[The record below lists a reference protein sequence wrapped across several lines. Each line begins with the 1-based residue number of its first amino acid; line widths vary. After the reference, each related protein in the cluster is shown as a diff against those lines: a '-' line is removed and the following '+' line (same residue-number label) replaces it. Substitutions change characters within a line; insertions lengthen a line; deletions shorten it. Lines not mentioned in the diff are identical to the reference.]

1 MCWNI
6 PRSTVTCFIFCVIF
20 ACFLHSACS
29 PADKEWDTC
38 ILCLTILVLS
48 EIVALAALWVLHYKV
63 IEPAD
68 SVWYCQSFKV
78 IAVMQSFNAEG
89 KRCFFFF
96 CLTSRRIANTGAV
109 LKQSRNLVCPILA
122 KGTVILNIPDRD
134 HNARVSGFYMQKL
147 AVNIWSCICWV
158 RFFSFPFVFTPSA
171 FATTSSFVVSGCPVL
186 PLGPWQ
192 VIMWLEVLKHLICT
206 V

>member
-1 MCWNI
+1 MPCAEI
-6 PRSTVTCFIFCVIF
+6 SQDQQSRFIFCVIF

-29 PADKEWDTC
+29 PADKEWDAC

-48 EIVALAALWVLHYKV
+48 EIVALAVLWVLHYKV

-89 KRCFFFF
+89 KRCFF

-109 LKQSRNLVCPILA
+109 LKQSRNFFCPILA
-122 KGTVILNIPDRD
+122 
-134 HNARVSGFYMQKL
+134 
-147 AVNIWSCICWV
+147 
-158 RFFSFPFVFTPSA
+158 
-171 FATTSSFVVSGCPVL
+171 VL
-186 PLGPWQ
+186 G
-192 VIMWLEVLKHLICT
+192 
-206 V
+206 

>member
-48 EIVALAALWVLHYKV
+48 EIVALAVLWVLHYKV

-78 IAVMQSFNAEG
+78 IAIMQSFNAEG
-89 KRCFFFF
+89 KRWFFFLF
-96 CLTSRRIANTGAV
+96 NFPQDCKHWSSSQAE
-109 LKQSRNLVCPILA
+109 
-122 KGTVILNIPDRD
+122 
-134 HNARVSGFYMQKL
+134 QKL
-147 AVNIWSCICWV
+147 FLSY
-158 RFFSFPFVFTPSA
+158 
-171 FATTSSFVVSGCPVL
+171 SGCVRLKEQSSSTFLIETTMLEYLVFICKSWQLTFDPVFAGWDFSL
-186 PLGPWQ
+186 FL
-192 VIMWLEVLKHLICT
+192 
-206 V
+206 